1 MKPAVSK
8 LEKEYGEQIRF
19 ERYNVDE
26 RDSSAMVKRFRVSA
40 IPVFV
45 TLDANG
51 DQIFKHIGGLGYA
64 ALKSDIEYALRQ

>member
-8 LEKEYGEQIRF
+8 LEKEYGEQIKF
-19 ERYNVDE
+19 ERYNIDE

-45 TLDANG
+45 TLDGNG
-51 DQIFKHIGGLGYA
+51 DQLFKHTGGLGYTE
-64 ALKSDIEYALRQ
+64 LKSDIDYALKQ